1 MTASLTI
8 VRTERG
14 ADDVRHP
21 PTVEDDLRQAHAL
34 LRRLLAAEDRPGLV
48 YGVMDDARA
57 LLARSDRPRRA
68 SAADLRYLRP
78 MGNSATVNGATIELA
93 SGDITTQTVDAIA
106 NAANASLRGGGGVDG
121 AIHRAA
127 GPGLLDELRRR
138 YPDGTPTGTAVA
150 TDAHD
155 LPSRWVLHAVGPVWR
170 GGGHDEASLLADA
183 YRACLDL
190 ADELG
195 ARSVAFPAISM
206 GIYGYPPHPGARIAI
221 RAVADHLAAHGT
233 PELVRFVLFSDE
245 TYGRFADALA
255 ELEAARG

>member
-1 MTASLTI
+1 MTANLTI
-8 VRTERG
+8 VPPERRMDG
-14 ADDVRHP
+14 RHGP
-21 PTVEDDLRQAHAL
+21 PGIEDELREAQSL
-34 LRRLLAAEDRPGLV
+34 LRRLLDAEDRPGLV
-48 YGVMDDARA
+48 FEVMDDART
-57 LLARSDRPRRA
+57 LLARSGQRSRA
-68 SAADLRYLRP
+68 STADVRYRRP
-78 MGNSATVNGATIELA
+78 MGNSVTVNGATIELT

-106 NAANASLRGGGGVDG
+106 NAANQSLRGGGGVDG

-150 TDAHD
+150 TEGHD

-170 GGGHDEASLLADA
+170 GGGHDEATHLADA
-183 YRACLDL
+183 YRACLRI

-221 RAVADHLAAHGT
+221 RAVADHLAEHGT
-233 PELVRFVLFSDE
+233 PELVRFVLFSEE
-245 TYGRFADALA
+245 TYGRFADALE
-255 ELEAARG
+255 ELEAATG